1 MSTFVGLGNRI
12 YVGPLDLSGLAN
24 NVSFGPIQ
32 RVMVPCTTYND
43 GGFECF
49 KPGLLSGAGS
59 VSGFQDFAAD
69 TLDSDISIGALGTQY
84 AFTVYPSATGTVAAG
99 DPAWTTRGVVNDVNP
114 LDGAKGDMAG
124 FMLGQAF
131 DTGIVQGK
139 VLAPLA
145 AVTTTTNGTAVAL
158 AGPTASQSLYAALH
172 VTAYSGLT
180 NVVFTVETDDNSSF
194 TSATTRLTFT
204 TVSGRTSEWKSV
216 AGAFAS
222 ETHVR
227 VVATVTGTGSCTFT
241 CAAGV
246 V

>member
-1 MSTFVGLGNRI
+1 MATFVGLGNRI

-24 NVSFGPIQ
+24 NVSFGPLS

-43 GGFECF
+43 GGFDCVR
-49 KPGLLSGAGS
+49 PGLISGSGS

-84 AFTVYPSATGTVAAG
+84 AFSVYPSGTGTITAG
-99 DPAWTTRGVVNDVNP
+99 DPAWLTRGVVTDVNP

-131 DTGIVQGK
+131 DSGIVQGK
-139 VLAPLA
+139 VLAPKA
-145 AVTTTTNGTAVAL
+145 SIASTTTGTAVAMT
-158 AGPTASQSLYAALH
+158 GPTASQSLYASLN
-172 VTAYSGLT
+172 VTAYTGLT
-180 NVVFTVETDDNSSF
+180 NVIFTVQTDDNSGF
-194 TSATTRLTFT
+194 TTATTRLTFA
-204 TVSGRTSEWKSV
+204 TVTGRTSEWISV

-222 ETHVR
+222 ETHIR
-227 VVATVTGTGSCTFT
+227 VVATVTGAGSCSFT